1 MEWRN
6 RGGSSNIEDRRGMS
20 GKGIAIGGG
29 GIGVLILVV
38 VVMLCGGDPSQL
50 LNNLPTGQSDTQQQQ
65 PQQQPDSPGNP
76 NAQNDDQKQF
86 VSVVLKDTED
96 VWKDI
101 FRKNGSTYSEPRLVL
116 FTDQVQSACGVAGSS
131 TGPFYCP
138 GDQKLYLDFGFFN
151 ELKRDFGADGD
162 FAQAYVIAHEV
173 GHHVQT
179 LLGTMGKAG
188 SSNKSS
194 VRIELQADCYAGVF
208 AYYEKQKG
216 YLNTGD
222 AEEAINAAA
231 AVGDDRIQTKAQGYA
246 VPDSFTHGSS
256 RQRVEWFSRGFKT
269 GDIKQCDT
277 FR

>member
-6 RGGSSNIEDRRGMS
+6 RRGSSNIEDRRGIG

-50 LNNLPTGQSDTQQQQ
+50 LQNLPTGQTEVPQQQQ
-65 PQQQPDSPGNP
+65 PQNPNNP
-76 NAQNDDQKQF
+76 NAPMDEQKQF
-86 VSVVLKDTED
+86 VSVVLADTEE
-96 VWKDI
+96 VWRDI
-101 FRKNGSTYSEPRLVL
+101 FKRNGSTYREPELVL
-116 FTDQVQSACGVAGSS
+116 FTDRVQSACGVAGSS

-138 GDQKLYLDFGFFN
+138 GDQKLYLNFGFFR

-179 LLGTMGKAG
+179 LLGTMQKAG
-188 SSNKSS
+188 RSNEAS

-216 YLNTGD
+216 YLSEGD
-222 AEEAINAAA
+222 AEEAINAAG
-231 AVGDDRIQTKAQGYA
+231 AVGDDRIQTKAQGYTR
-246 VPDSFTHGSS
+246 PETFTHGSS
-256 RQRVEWFSRGFKT
+256 RQRIKWFSRGFQT
-269 GDIKQCDT
+269 GDIKQCDS